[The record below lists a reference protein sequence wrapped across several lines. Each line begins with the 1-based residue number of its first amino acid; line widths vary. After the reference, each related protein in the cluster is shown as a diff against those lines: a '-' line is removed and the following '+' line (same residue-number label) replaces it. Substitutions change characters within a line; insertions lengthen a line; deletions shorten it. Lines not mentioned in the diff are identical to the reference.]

1 MRGPFQISIFGRNFL
16 LGRIAAFVNIQ
27 SSKMKRATYLS
38 KGAFLMLFIFLI
50 SFFYS
55 CKKEDC
61 RPDVSTNEVTGITQ
75 SMAICGGV
83 VTSEGCA
90 KVIARGVCWSG
101 DHPPTTADAK
111 TEDGASDGSFT
122 SNIIGLVPSTTYFI
136 RAYATNR
143 HGTAYGP
150 TMTVTTSYGGE
161 LVTDIDGNIY
171 HTITIGTQVWMLE
184 NLRVT
189 RFRNGDSIKYVT
201 DSYCWDSDNVPHYCP
216 YNSDE
221 SNVNV
226 YGYLYNQS
234 AVLDTDGLA
243 PSGWHVPSPAEIQV
257 LIDYLGGEAV
267 AGGKLKEYG
276 TSHWHSPNIGAS
288 NESGFTALPGGRR
301 VAYGAYERIGDICNF
316 WSSYPWW
323 LIQVSFDEPKSFFY
337 IQAGSTG
344 ASVRCIRD

>member
-1 MRGPFQISIFGRNFL
+1 MIKILSISKRTILLFQILSI
-16 LGRIAAFVNIQ
+16 
-27 SSKMKRATYLS
+27 
-38 KGAFLMLFIFLI
+38 IFLI
-50 SFFYS
+50 G
-55 CKKEDC
+55 CKKENQT
-61 RPDVSTNEVTGITQ
+61 PEVTTNEVSGITQ
-75 SMAICGGV
+75 SEAICGGV
-83 VTSEGCA
+83 VSSEGCA
-90 KVIARGVCWSG
+90 KVTSRGVCWSD
-101 DHPPTTADAK
+101 DHPPTIADAK
-111 TEDGASDGSFT
+111 TEDGARDGSFA
-122 SNIIGLVPSTTYFI
+122 SNVSGLAPSTTYFI

-143 HGTAYGP
+143 YGTSYGS
-150 TMTVTTSYGGE
+150 TMTITTSYGGE
-161 LVTDIDGNIY
+161 FVTDIDGNVY

-201 DSYCWDSDNVPHYCP
+201 DSYYWDSDNVPHYCP

-243 PSGWHVPSPAEIQV
+243 PSGWHVPSPAEIQI
-257 LIDYLGGEAV
+257 LIDYLGSEAV

-323 LIQVSFDEPKSFFY
+323 LMQINYNEPRAFFY